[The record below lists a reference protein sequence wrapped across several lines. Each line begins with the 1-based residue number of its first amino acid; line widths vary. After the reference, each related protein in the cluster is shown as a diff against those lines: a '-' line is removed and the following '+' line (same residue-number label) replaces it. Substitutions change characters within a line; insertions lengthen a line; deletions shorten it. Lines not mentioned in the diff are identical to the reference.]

1 VDDYFKTTI
10 VNDFA
15 NGSLGRKNQELTAMN
30 DALRRI
36 VVGISASTGIPV
48 KGVTDALNIKFID
61 PILNERDLA
70 APVVKDLGNAYNSK
84 VVDTKTTEYI
94 GTVIGEEKEENK
106 VVSDLGNVEDD
117 EE

>member
-1 VDDYFKTTI
+1 M
-10 VNDFA
+10 NDFA
-15 NGSLGRKNQELTAMN
+15 NNSVGRKNQELTAMN
-30 DALRRI
+30 DALRKI

-70 APVVKDLGNAYNSK
+70 APVVKDLGNANNLTI
-84 VVDTKTTEYI
+84 VDTKTTEYI

-106 VVSDLGNVEDD
+106 TISDLGNVEKK
-117 EE
+117 